1 MYMKYCKPSLN
12 ITQQIELIESRG
24 MVINDRLRAE
34 RHLSNISYY
43 RLSAYMIP
51 YKERDDFG
59 NRKDEFKVGTRWDQ
73 VIDLYRFDR
82 KFRLLI
88 FDAIERIEISLRT
101 QLIYQL
107 SQKYGSHWHTNKS
120 IFKDISYFDKDTGK
134 TVTRNIYFEINKH
147 IEEQLISNKST
158 EFFKH
163 YANKYNEPLTPP
175 SWMSVE
181 IMYFHQLSLIC
192 SALKNPND
200 LSDLA
205 KYYSLPKDVFLSWL
219 HTVNYIRNICAHHAR
234 LWNLTLQIPPKKLSF
249 SKKLKWI
256 SSPEKT
262 QRSKMYYT
270 ICLIIYFLQTI
281 NPNTKFRQHLLCLFK
296 EFQSVD
302 IRFMGFPKDWEKDE
316 IWK

>member
-59 NRKDEFKVGTRWDQ
+59 NRKDAFKVGTRWDH

-107 SQKYGSHWHTNKS
+107 SQKYGSHWHTNKL
-120 IFKDISYFDKDTGK
+120 IFKDISYFDKYTGK

-163 YANKYNEPLTPP
+163 YANKYNDPLTPP

-249 SKKLKWI
+249 SKKLK
-256 SSPEKT
+256 
-262 QRSKMYYT
+262 
-270 ICLIIYFLQTI
+270 
-281 NPNTKFRQHLLCLFK
+281 
-296 EFQSVD
+296 
-302 IRFMGFPKDWEKDE
+302 
-316 IWK
+316 